1 MRTQHNWLADGGVAL
16 ALATAVP
23 AMTMAPAG
31 RLLPAATRR
40 SR

>member
-1 MRTQHNWLADGGVAL
+1 MRTQHNWLVAGGLAL

-31 RLLPAATRR
+31 RLRLAAARR
-40 SR
+40 SG